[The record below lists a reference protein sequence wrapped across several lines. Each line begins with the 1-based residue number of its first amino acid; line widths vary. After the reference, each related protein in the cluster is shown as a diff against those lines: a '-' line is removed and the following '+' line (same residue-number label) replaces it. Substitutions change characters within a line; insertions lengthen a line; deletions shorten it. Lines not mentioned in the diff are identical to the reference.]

1 MPEAIRDD
9 AAVLDSTSGH
19 DSSPRRSVRARLL
32 RRPLFW
38 GASAGTLTMMAIALC
53 PWAFAGWFGNGDPRV
68 CDLAHSG
75 AGPRSGHPFGFDI
88 QGCDAYANVIY
99 GARSSLSVGPLVTA
113 LSAAVAIVLGS
124 ASGYYGRIIDAVV
137 SRTADVFFGFPF
149 LLGAVVIL
157 STFRF
162 RGVVAVSVTLALFT
176 WPVLMRLMRSSVL
189 EVRDSNYVLG
199 VRSLGAS
206 DLWIIRRHVIPN
218 AIAPVI
224 VISAITTGTVIA
236 AEAALSFL
244 GVGLQYPAISWGLQL
259 ASAQQTFQTH
269 PHLLLFPGAFL
280 SVTVLSFIVLGDAL
294 QTAMDPKQ

>member
-1 MPEAIRDD
+1 MPEAHGGVRSSGD
-9 AAVLDSTSGH
+9 ATAIEDSP
-19 DSSPRRSVRARLL
+19 PRRSVRSRLF
-32 RRPLFW
+32 RQPLFW
-38 GASAGTLTMMAIALC
+38 AASAGAVAMMAIALC
-53 PWAFAGWFGNGDPRV
+53 PWAFAGLFGHGDPRV
-68 CDLAHSG
+68 CDLANSG

-99 GARSSLSVGPLVTA
+99 GARSSLSVGLLVTG
-113 LSAAVAIVLGS
+113 LSAVAAIVLGS
-124 ASGYYGRIIDAVV
+124 ASGYYGRVIDAIV
-137 SRTADVFFGFPF
+137 SRAADVFFGFPF

-162 RGVVAVSVTLALFT
+162 RGILAVSLTLALFT

-189 EVRDSNYVLG
+189 EVRDANYVLG

-294 QTAMDPKQ
+294 QTAMDPKR